1 MSMTKRERSAVAEFA
16 EQIRIDMG
24 FIRKARQK
32 AQDELGEINTMQ
44 QNIETRLQ
52 NLEAYLDG

>member
-1 MSMTKRERSAVAEFA
+1 MLVREKKAVAEFA

-32 AQDELGEINTMQ
+32 AQDQLDQVNTMQ

-52 NLEAYLDG
+52 NLERYLEVDS